1 MFKKSGILTFYCETP
16 LHMGA
21 GTSVSYVDLPIQR
34 ERHTDFPIM
43 QATGIKGVLRE
54 AFERQTD
61 DKTLTEL
68 IFGPEKGDSFASC
81 ISITDAK
88 ILLFPVRSASGI
100 FAWIT
105 CPFVLERFKKDTGI
119 SDIPEISTPAENEII
134 VAKEKDNLLKI
145 EDKYVFLE
153 EFVFDVKE
161 VDEISEIVN
170 KIKNLLPSNN
180 LILNTLS
187 QRFAIVNDNVFTDFV
202 KMAVEIRTRI
212 KIDQATG
219 TVGEGPFVEEFVP
232 SESIFYSIVSFN
244 PPFLRIEKEKRDK
257 IEEYRKNNQPFE
269 EVKKL
274 LKENKEEMKYIEKAY
289 NEEVLNEDGVREK
302 FQILSGEVFQFGGD
316 ETVGSG
322 IVRMKLS
329 NCESESKNESNKE
342 MSESE

>member
-1 MFKKSGILTFYCETP
+1 MFKKSEILTFYCETP

-61 DKTLTEL
+61 DKTLTEV

-100 FAWIT
+100 FSWIT

-119 SDIPEISTPAENEII
+119 SDIPKVSTPGENEII
-134 VAKEKDNLLKI
+134 VAKEKNNILKI

-219 TVGEGPFVEEFVP
+219 TVGEGPFVEELIP

-244 PPFLRIEKEKRDK
+244 PPFLEMQKEKM
-257 IEEYRKNNQPFE
+257 EEI
-269 EVKKL
+269 KKY
-274 LKENKEEMKYIEKAY
+274 KSENKEKNFEVVKEDLIRNELIKGKEKNIEYIKIAYEKDILDE
-289 NEEVLNEDGVREK
+289 NGVIKQFQTLSDQVL
-302 FQILSGEVFQFGGD
+302 QFGGD

-329 NCESESKNESNKE
+329 NCESK
-342 MSESE
+342 

>member
-61 DKTLTEL
+61 DKTLTEV

-105 CPFVLERFKKDTGI
+105 CPFVLERFKKDVRI
-119 SDIPEISTPAENEII
+119 NIPEISEPGEDEII
-134 VAKEKDNLLKI
+134 VAKESVLKI
-145 EDKYVFLE
+145 VEKENEYVFLE
-153 EFVFDVKE
+153 EFVFN
-161 VDEISEIVN
+161 VN
-170 KIKNLLPSNN
+170 KNEEDKIKSLTNQINNILPNSP
-180 LILNTLS
+180 ILKSLP
-187 QRFAIVNDNVFTDFV
+187 QRLAIINDNVFTDFV

-244 PPFLRIEKEKRDK
+244 PPFLGIEREKRDK

-289 NEEVLNEDGVREK
+289 NEEVLNEDGVIEK

-322 IVRMKLS
+322 IVRMRLS

-342 MSESE
+342 KSES